1 MIVCPDTYNVVD
13 INKLLVAK
21 FKGNTENSQKY
32 DVHISG
38 KLFAKHMK
46 PDEQKEGLNT
56 KSPNAK

>member
-21 FKGNTENSQKY
+21 FKGNPDSGKY

-46 PDEQKEGLNT
+46 PEE
-56 KSPNAK
+56 